1 MDRRFLRLS
10 VFQQNLTRVHQTL
23 IEQSSSVATAGSLMC
38 NRASTLGARV
48 ILSKQER
55 KREHNNRRY
64 LTAATY
70 GRKQEQP
77 LKFVPGPRKRRIP
90 MWRLS
95 RYRLFGRFDAAGK
108 HQSCE
113 KGIVE
118 VVDDSVGPLREVI
131 WKAKR
136 SVAEI
141 GVVTE
146 EMTVCRC
153 RALRCDVRA

>member
-1 MDRRFLRLS
+1 MVSLVTLGRNFKTDSKYLKMDRRFLRLS

-77 LKFVPGPRKRRIP
+77 LKFVPGNAASRCGDCPDTACSAASMLPVSISARKAS
-90 MWRLS
+90 WRWWMIVS
-95 RYRLFGRFDAAGK
+95 DRSAKSSGKPSGRSLK
-108 HQSCE
+108 SE
-113 KGIVE
+113 
-118 VVDDSVGPLREVI
+118 
-131 WKAKR
+131 
-136 SVAEI
+136 
-141 GVVTE
+141 
-146 EMTVCRC
+146 
-153 RALRCDVRA
+153 